1 MIDDF
6 YSLEARDGI
15 RCSWNIWPNM
25 KVSATQD
32 LIPVSLIYS
41 PLKTQVSRPL
51 VEYDPVLC
59 RKCKSILNPLCQID
73 FPSKSWTCPIC
84 QISNFFPTHY
94 KSYISQANL
103 PIELLPQSTTIEYIL
118 TTNAIFPP
126 VFIFI
131 IDTCCS
137 LEELSYQKSS
147 LQQILNLL
155 PLESIVGLIAYGK
168 NAYIY
173 NLANTNSYKSHVFR
187 GDKLYDLQMIKDQLG
202 LLGNDYKEILYKA
215 RNFLMPI
222 GECEFIANCIVQ
234 NIEKDQWPVPTGCRP
249 LRCIGT
255 ALFLAITLLEIA
267 YGKCGARVMLMAGGA
282 ASHGPGKIVGEK
294 FVDVIRTQFDLKNS
308 NAQYYKQAKEYYE
321 KLAMRASYNGH
332 TIDVFCCAV
341 DQIGILEMRSL
352 CEKTGGFLV
361 LTDTFNSDVF
371 RLSFRKVFDR
381 DEAGALSMGFNANI
395 ILMTSQDAKI
405 SGAIGPGVSLKVWD
419 SNVSEIE
426 VGMSKTNIWQIGH
439 IDKYTAIGYY
449 LDLNNTEPESTRP
462 WAYIQ
467 FQTKYQ
473 HSSGRIRLCVTTAKF
488 PYTSTNNVSRILS
501 GFDQET
507 AAVIMARLAMHKS
520 QSESS
525 IDILRWLDR
534 SLIRLVKKFCDYQK
548 NLPNTFR
555 LCKELS
561 LYPQFMFHLRRSQ
574 FLQSFNISPDEKTHY
589 HILLNRENVTN
600 SLLMIQPAL
609 LQYSFDCPQ
618 ALPVVLDLSS
628 LKKEVILLLDTF
640 FNVLIWHGETIT
652 KWKKLGYQ
660 DQEGYEHFKTL
671 LEMPREDAQI
681 ILNNRFPVPK
691 LQETEVGKGPERF
704 LKAKVNPSNLPSDN
718 TINERQ
724 NYLSEDVSFK
734 AFMDSLIQYTIKNN

>member
-1 MIDDF
+1 MIDDL
-6 YSLEARDGI
+6 YTLEARDGI
-15 RCSWNIWPNM
+15 RCSWNIWPNS
-25 KVSATQD
+25 KVSVTQD
-32 LIPVSLIYS
+32 LIPISLIYS
-41 PLKTQVSRPL
+41 PLKTHSSRPL
-51 VEYDPVLC
+51 VEYEPVLC
-59 RKCKSILNPLCQID
+59 RKCKSILNPLCQIE
-73 FPSKSWTCPIC
+73 FSSKSWTCPIC
-84 QISNFFPTHY
+84 LTNNFFPTHY
-94 KSYISQANL
+94 KSHISQTTL
-103 PIELLPQSTTIEYIL
+103 PTELAPQSTTIEYIL
-118 TTNAIFPP
+118 ATKQIFPP
-126 VFIFI
+126 VFIFL

-155 PLESIVGLIAYGK
+155 PSESIIGLISYGK

-173 NLANTNSYKSHVFR
+173 NLSNTNSYKSYVFR
-187 GDKLYDLQMIKDQLG
+187 GDKIYDLQMIKDQLG
-202 LLGNDYKEILYKA
+202 LLGNDYRKILDGV

-222 GECEFIANCIVQ
+222 GECEFMADCIVK
-234 NIEKDQWPVPTGCRP
+234 NLEKDQWPVLTGFRP

-267 YGKCGARVMLMAGGA
+267 YSKCGARVVVMAGGA
-282 ASHGPGKIVGEK
+282 ASHGPGKIVGEQL
-294 FVDVIRTQFDLKNS
+294 VDVIRTQFDLKNG
-308 NAQYYKQAKEYYE
+308 NNQYYKDAKGYYDN
-321 KLAMRASYNGH
+321 LAMKACYNGH
-332 TIDVFCCAV
+332 AIDVFCCAI

-361 LTDTFNSDVF
+361 LTDTFKSDVF
-371 RLSFRKVFDR
+371 RMSFRKMFDR
-381 DEAGALSMGFNANI
+381 DETGALLMGFNANI
-395 ILMTSQDAKI
+395 VLMTSQDVKI
-405 SGAIGPGVSLKVWD
+405 SGAIGPGVPLKSCYD
-419 SNVSEIE
+419 NVSDIE
-426 VGMSKTNIWQIGH
+426 VGMSKTNMWQVGH
-439 IDKYTAIGYY
+439 IDQHTTIGYY
-449 LDLNNTEPESTRP
+449 LDLNNTEPENTRP
-462 WAYIQ
+462 WAFIQ

-473 HSSGRIRLCVTTAKF
+473 HPSGHIRLLITTTKF
-488 PYTSTNNVSRILS
+488 PYTSTANVSKILS

-507 AAVIMARLAMHKS
+507 ATVIMARLATHKS
-520 QSESS
+520 QSENT

-534 SLIRLVKKFCDYQK
+534 SLIRLVKKFCDYQQG
-548 NLPNTFR
+548 LPNTFR

-574 FLQSFNISPDEKTHY
+574 FLQSFNISPDEKTYY

-652 KWKKLGYQ
+652 KWSKLGYHN
-660 DQEGYEHFKTL
+660 QEGYDHFKSL

-681 ILNNRFPVPK
+681 ILNDRFPVPK

-704 LKAKVNPSNLPSDN
+704 LKAKIIPTNIPKND
-718 TINERQ
+718 TITESQ
-724 NYLSEDVSFK
+724 SYLSEDVSFK
-734 AFMDSLIQYTIKNN
+734 AFMDSLIQYTVNK